1 MPAVAVDTHAIVW
14 YLSSDPQLPARAAG
28 ALDSAT
34 EAGEFIHV
42 PSICLVEPTYLVE
55 KGRLPAAARDLLIR
69 ALDDPATPCLLAPL
83 DRAVAPHSRYSWMA
97 SLMHANVSSSVAPCD
112 QQPGSPGRETLYPS
126 SVCVKATGYFIP
138 LNLAFRRAVVTSGG
152 LGLPPLL

>member
-1 MPAVAVDTHAIVW
+1 MEQLSKARYLMPAVAVDTHAIVW

-55 KGRLPAAARDLLIR
+55 KAACRLR
-69 ALDDPATPCLLAPL
+69 PATC
-83 DRAVAPHSRYSWMA
+83 
-97 SLMHANVSSSVAPCD
+97 
-112 QQPGSPGRETLYPS
+112 
-126 SVCVKATGYFIP
+126 
-138 LNLAFRRAVVTSGG
+138 
-152 LGLPPLL
+152 